1 MEVAAY
7 ILAGGKSSR
16 MGSDKGLLPL
26 NKFVFI
32 EHIVNALKGVSIKNI
47 TIISSNADYDFL
59 NCDRIQDIY
68 PDKGPVGGIFTA
80 LKHSE
85 TEKNLIVSVD
95 IPLISSEII
104 QWLIANIDGEKQ
116 ITQVKVKDKTNPLIA
131 VYNRNLISDFKE
143 NLIKEELRLTHIVS
157 KIPNKTIDVP
167 EKWCELLQSIN
178 TKEDYQNLLQ

>member
-1 MEVAAY
+1 M
-7 ILAGGKSSR
+7 
-16 MGSDKGLLPL
+16 
-26 NKFVFI
+26 
-32 EHIVNALKGVSIKNI
+32 NALKGVSIKNI

-116 ITQVKVKDKTNPLIA
+116 ITQVKVKDKQIPLIA

-157 KIPNKTIDVP
+157 KIPNKT
-167 EKWCELLQSIN
+167 N
-178 TKEDYQNLLQ
+178 